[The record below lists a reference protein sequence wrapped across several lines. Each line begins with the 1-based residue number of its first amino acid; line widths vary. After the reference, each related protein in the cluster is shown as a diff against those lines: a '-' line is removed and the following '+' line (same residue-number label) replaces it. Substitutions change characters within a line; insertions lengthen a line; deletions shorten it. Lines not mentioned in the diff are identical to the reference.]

1 MRASTVRHFSR
12 ALPVPGSVVR
22 RLLRRYDHA
31 IHYPDHTVVA
41 RCPGVGSFE
50 IQDCH
55 EYIQRSIYFLGYYE
69 IRETRL
75 VRRLLRR
82 GDTFVDVGANIGWF
96 TLVAARC
103 VGQQGRVIAFEPS
116 SSVFA
121 QLARNV
127 ALNSAPNVVL
137 ERLALSHSCGTA
149 LLSNAA
155 PDNGGTRHI
164 TLGDRRPEDV
174 AGEPV
179 ATMTLD
185 AYVETAGLKRIRL
198 IKIDVEGAEF
208 DVLSGMRSALKR
220 QACDYVIIEVEDGRL
235 VQEGRSSM
243 ELLRFLSECGY
254 TLSSIGLFGRRA
266 LDLNQRIAF
275 ANVLAEA
282 PR

>member
-1 MRASTVRHFSR
+1 M
-12 ALPVPGSVVR
+12 PGSVVR
-22 RLLRRYDHA
+22 RLLRRYDYA
-31 IHYPDHTVVA
+31 IRYPDHSVVA
-41 RCPGVGSFE
+41 QCPGVGSFE
-50 IQDCH
+50 IHDCH

-75 VRRLLRR
+75 VRRLLRH

-103 VGQQGRVIAFEPS
+103 VGQGGRVIAFEPS
-116 SSVFA
+116 SPVFA
-121 QLARNV
+121 QLERNV
-127 ALNSAPNVVL
+127 ALNAAPNVML

-155 PDNGGTRHI
+155 PGNGGTRHI
-164 TLGDRRPEDV
+164 TVGDRRPDDV
-174 AGEPV
+174 VGESV
-179 ATMTLD
+179 ATMTFD
-185 AYVETAGLKRIRL
+185 AYVKSTGLERIRL

-208 DVLSGMRSALKR
+208 DVLSGMRGALER
-220 QACDYVIIEVEDGRL
+220 RACDYVIIEVEDGRL

-254 TLSSIGLFGRRA
+254 ALSSIGLFGRRT
-266 LDLNQRIAF
+266 LDLNRPIAF

-282 PR
+282 TR